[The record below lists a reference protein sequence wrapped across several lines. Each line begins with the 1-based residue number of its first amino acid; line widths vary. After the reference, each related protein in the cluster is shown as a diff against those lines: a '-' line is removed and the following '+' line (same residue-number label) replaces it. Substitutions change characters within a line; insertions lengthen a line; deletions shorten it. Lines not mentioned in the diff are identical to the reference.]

1 MILFCLLLLF
11 CLLCCLEF
19 CSILFGYV
27 SGLPDA
33 GADAGPGRAGVGDGP
48 RDRLSVGP
56 EVPLPLLLALLPP
69 DWGGMRGAVLASSLP
84 SLGWGGMSGAV
95 LA

>member
-1 MILFCLLLLF
+1 MGYLMLAPMPVPVAPAWGMGPEIACL
-11 CLLCCLEF
+11 
-19 CSILFGYV
+19 
-27 SGLPDA
+27 
-33 GADAGPGRAGVGDGP
+33 
-48 RDRLSVGP
+48 GP